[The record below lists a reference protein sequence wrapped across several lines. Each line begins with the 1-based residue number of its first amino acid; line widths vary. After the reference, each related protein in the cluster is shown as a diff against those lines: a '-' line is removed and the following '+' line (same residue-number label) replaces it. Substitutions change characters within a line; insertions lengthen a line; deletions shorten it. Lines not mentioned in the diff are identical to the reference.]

1 MDNTGR
7 AQEEDLF
14 NMIRSSEN
22 RTELLG
28 ESHDDDDGSQYLNDH
43 GDGCEAEEE
52 ELMFQNLEELTMF
65 GEVYT
70 YILASGDHYMCIN

>member
-7 AQEEDLF
+7 ANEEEVF
-14 NMIRSSEN
+14 NIIRSSSEN
-22 RTELLG
+22 RTEVLG
-28 ESHDDDDGSQYLNDH
+28 DSHDDDGSQYLNDY

-52 ELMFQNLEELTMF
+52 LMFQDPEQQTMF

-70 YILASGDHYMCIN
+70 Y

>member
-7 AQEEDLF
+7 AHEEDLF
-14 NMIRSSEN
+14 DMIRSFEN
-22 RTELLG
+22 PAELLG
-28 ESHDDDDGSQYLNDH
+28 ESHDEDGSQYLNDY

-52 ELMFQNLEELTMF
+52 ELLFQNPEQLTMS

-70 YILASGDHYMCIN
+70 Y

>member
-7 AQEEDLF
+7 ANEEAIF
-14 NMIRSSEN
+14 NMIRSSSEN
-22 RTELLG
+22 PTEVLG
-28 ESHDDDDGSQYLNDH
+28 DSHDDDGSQYLNDY

-52 ELMFQNLEELTMF
+52 ELLLQNPEQLTMS

-70 YILASGDHYMCIN
+70 Y

>member
-7 AQEEDLF
+7 AHEEDIF
-14 NMIRSSEN
+14 DMIRSSEN
-22 RTELLG
+22 PADLQG
-28 ESHDDDDGSQYLNDH
+28 ESHDDDGSQYLNDY

-52 ELMFQNLEELTMF
+52 QLMFQNPEQLTMS

-70 YILASGDHYMCIN
+70 HISLW